1 MIQILSQIERLLFPA
16 LLIIIIAMSIH
27 FFRQMYPKKSII
39 YENFAYSRVIFFLTV
54 FVLATLFILGYSIT
68 SRLVRDETL
77 KIKADA
83 ELTITA
89 IKAALESKMN
99 KIDAGVHTIS
109 GSPAIVNYLCDPSE
123 ENLER
128 ANAVLSR
135 YHNAFDAH
143 AVYLINC
150 SGLTIASSNHNT
162 ESSFVG
168 KNYSF
173 RTYFQESMAGK
184 RSSCFAVGST
194 TGRRGYFSSA
204 PVKGSDGQ
212 VKGVVAIKFDAEPLD
227 SIFSIKPKA
236 FLIDQNNF
244 IFLSSFPCFNYRP
257 LFTIADSQRQQIS
270 LLPFY
275 RVNSFEPLVKRK
287 TSTGE
292 IVIGEQIFLE
302 SKAALFL
309 PNWTIYVFSP
319 KESAYKY
326 YLLGFCI
333 TLTLILCI
341 YSIINHLALKR
352 IKGWV
357 EGVFLS
363 EKRFQTIFEHAPE
376 AILICERSSG
386 LVISANPLAVKLLD
400 IGVEPVS
407 ILQKIVPSDPEKP
420 EIQLPLSSSTLKGL
434 FHSNCE
440 EEIHYLSV
448 SSEEMQFKGKNCLVS
463 FLKDISDLIK
473 AKNAFE
479 ESERRYRE
487 LTDFLPEA
495 IFETNLSGTFTY
507 CNKKAFDLFGYTPD
521 DQSRYTPLEMVI
533 PEQRELVKNNLV
545 RIFNN
550 DANFHYEYTAL
561 HKNGTTFPVLIH
573 STPIIRQNKVT
584 GICGVC
590 IDLTDRIRFEKE
602 IIEKDKLE
610 ALGILAGG
618 IAHDFNNLLTAVWT
632 GISILKINNTDNPEH
647 NSIIGGIENALQRGR
662 DLTRQLLTYSKGGA
676 PIKEATSL
684 ESLVKDT
691 AAFTLSGTQVKCDIS
706 SQDNLY
712 SAEIDSSQISQV
724 IQNLLI
730 NAIEAMPQGG
740 VIKIS
745 MSNEDN
751 PSVKNVQLL
760 PGKYIKLT
768 VSDCGNG
775 IPPEIQKRIFDPFF
789 TTKPKGSG
797 LGLATSYSII
807 KKHNGHIYLESI
819 INKGTT
825 FHILLPASTKT
836 AVNHKNADSVSAEK
850 TGRILIMDDEPVI
863 LTVTK
868 TLLTHLGYTVETAND
883 GESAIEIYSKALKE
897 NRRFDAIILDLTVPA
912 GMGGKETMSKL
923 LQIDPKVNALVSS
936 GYSNDPIMADYK
948 SYGFKGII
956 TKPYNVEELNKSLQ
970 SLLNR
975 ETASQANT

>member
-1 MIQILSQIERLLFPA
+1 MIQMLSQIEHFLFPT
-16 LLIIIIAMSIH
+16 LLVVIIAMSIH
-27 FFRQMYPKKSII
+27 FFKHMYPKKSII
-39 YENFAYSRVIFFLTV
+39 YEKFFCSRVIFFLTV
-54 FVLATLFILGYSIT
+54 FVLGTLFILGHFVT

-77 KIKADA
+77 KIKAEA
-83 ELTITA
+83 KLTITA
-89 IKAALESKMN
+89 IKAALESKMS
-99 KIDAGVHTIS
+99 KIDAGVNAIS

-123 ENLER
+123 ENWKK
-128 ANAVLSR
+128 ANAVLIR

-143 AVYLINC
+143 AVYLINS
-150 SGLTIASSNHNT
+150 SGITVASSNYNT

-168 KNYSF
+168 KDYSF
-173 RTYFQESMAGK
+173 RAYFQKAMAGK
-184 RSSCFAVGST
+184 RNSCFAVGTT
-194 TGRRGYFSSA
+194 TGKRGYFSAA
-204 PVKGSDGQ
+204 PVKDPDGK
-212 VKGVVAIKFDAEPLD
+212 VKGVVVIKYDAEQLD
-227 SIFSIKPKA
+227 SLFLIKPKA
-236 FLIDQNNF
+236 FLVDQNNF
-244 IFLSSFPCFNYRP
+244 IFLSSLASYNYRP
-257 LFTIADSQRQQIS
+257 LFPLTDSQKQQIS
-270 LLPFY
+270 LQPHY

-287 TSTGE
+287 ISTDE
-292 IVIGEQIFLE
+292 IVIDDQIFFE
-302 SKAALFL
+302 SKDALFL
-309 PNWTIYVFSP
+309 PDWTIYVLSP
-319 KESAYKY
+319 KESVSKY
-326 YLLGFCI
+326 YLLGFCL

-341 YSIINHLALKR
+341 FSIINHIALKR
-352 IKGWV
+352 ISGWV
-357 EGVFLS
+357 ESVFLS
-363 EKRFQTIFEHAPE
+363 EKKFQTIFEHAPE
-376 AILICERSSG
+376 AILICESNSG

-420 EIQLPLSSSTLKGL
+420 KIQLPLSSSTLKGL
-434 FHSNCE
+434 FNCNCKE
-440 EEIHYLSV
+440 EMYHLSV

-473 AKNAFE
+473 TKNAFE

-495 IFETNLSGTFTY
+495 VFETNPNGNFTY
-507 CNKKAFDLFGYTPD
+507 CNKKAFELFGYTPD
-521 DQSRYTPLEMVI
+521 DLSRYTPLDMII
-533 PEQRELVKNNLV
+533 PEQRQRAKDNLI

-550 DANFHYEYTAL
+550 DAKFHYEYTAL

-590 IDLTDRIRFEKE
+590 IDLTDRVRFEKE
-602 IIEKDKLE
+602 IIKKDKLE

-632 GISILKINNTDNPEH
+632 GVSILKINSYDDSENNK
-647 NSIIGGIENALQRGR
+647 IIGDIENALQRGR

-712 SAEIDSSQISQV
+712 SVEIDISQISQV

-740 VIKIS
+740 VIRIS

-751 PSVKNVQLL
+751 PSVKNVQLP
-760 PGKYIKLT
+760 PGKYVKLT
-768 VSDCGNG
+768 VSDCGSG
-775 IPPEIQKRIFDPFF
+775 IPPEIQQRIFDPFF

-819 INKGTT
+819 LNKGTT
-825 FHILLPASTKT
+825 FYILLPASTKT
-836 AVNHKNADSVSAEK
+836 AINHKSDDSISAAK
-850 TGRILIMDDEPVI
+850 TGRILIMDDEPII

-868 TLLTHLGYTVETAND
+868 MLLSHLGYTVETAND
-883 GESAIEIYSKALKE
+883 GKTAIEIYCNAQKE
-897 NRRFDAIILDLTVPA
+897 NQKFDAVILDLTVPA

-923 LQIDPKVNALVSS
+923 LQIDPNVNALVSS

-956 TKPYNVEELNKSLQ
+956 IKPYNVEELNKSLQ
-970 SLLNR
+970 LLLNGGS
-975 ETASQANT
+975 AS

>member
-1 MIQILSQIERLLFPA
+1 MTQILSQIEHLLFPT
-16 LLIIIIAMSIH
+16 LLVIIVAMSIH

-39 YENFAYSRVIFFLTV
+39 YEKFAYSRLICFLMV
-54 FVLATLFILGYSIT
+54 FVLGTLFILGHFIT
-68 SRLVRDETL
+68 SRLVRDEAL
-77 KIKADA
+77 KIKAEA
-83 ELTITA
+83 KLTITA
-89 IKAALESKMN
+89 IKAALESTMS
-99 KIDAGVHTIS
+99 KIDAGVNAIS
-109 GSPAIVNYLCDPSE
+109 GSPIIVNYLCDPSE
-123 ENLER
+123 D
-128 ANAVLSR
+128 AIKSVNAVLNR
-135 YHNAFDAH
+135 YHDAFNAH
-143 AVYLINC
+143 AVYLIDS
-150 SGLTIASSNHNT
+150 SGITIASSNYNT

-168 KNYSF
+168 KDYSF
-173 RTYFQESMAGK
+173 RAYFQESMAGK
-184 RSSCFAVGST
+184 RSSCFAVGTT
-194 TGRRGYFSSA
+194 TGKRGYFSSA
-204 PVKGSDGQ
+204 PVKSPDGK
-212 VKGVVAIKFDAEPLD
+212 VKGVIAIKHDAEQLD
-227 SIFSIKPKA
+227 SLFLIEPKA
-236 FLIDQNNF
+236 FLVDQHNM
-244 IFLSSFPCFNYRP
+244 IFLSSLASFNYRP
-257 LFTIADSQRQQIS
+257 LFQLTDSQKQQIS
-270 LLPFY
+270 LLPHY
-275 RVNSFEPLVKRK
+275 RLNSFEPLVKRK
-287 TSTGE
+287 ISTDE
-292 IVIGEQIFLE
+292 IVVNGQMLLE
-302 SKAALFL
+302 SKSALFL
-309 PNWTIYVFSP
+309 PDWTIYVLSP
-319 KESAYKY
+319 KESVFKY

-341 YSIINHLALKR
+341 YSIINHLVLKR
-352 IKGWV
+352 IRGWA
-357 EGVFLS
+357 ESVFLS

-376 AILICERSSG
+376 AILICESSSG
-386 LVISANPLAVKLLD
+386 LVVSANPLAVKLLD
-400 IGVEPVS
+400 IGIEPVS
-407 ILQKIVPSDPEKP
+407 IIQKIIPSDPEKP
-420 EIQLPLSSSTLKGL
+420 EIQLPLSSATLKGL

-440 EEIHYLSV
+440 EEINYLSV

-602 IIEKDKLE
+602 IIEKDKLD

-632 GISILKINNTDNPEH
+632 GISILKINNIDNPEH
-647 NSIIGGIENALQRGR
+647 NDIIGDIENALQRGR

-691 AAFTLSGTQVKCDIS
+691 AAFTISGTQVKCDIS

-712 SAEIDSSQISQV
+712 SAEIDSTQISQV

-730 NAIEAMPQGG
+730 NAIEAMPHGG
-740 VIKIS
+740 VIRIS

-751 PSVKNVQLL
+751 PSVKNVQLP
-760 PGKYIKLT
+760 PGKYVKLT

-775 IPPEIQKRIFDPFF
+775 IPPEIQQRIFNPFF

-819 INKGTT
+819 LNKGTT

-836 AVNHKNADSVSAEK
+836 AVNYKKTDSISTAK
-850 TGRILIMDDEPVI
+850 TGRILIMDDELVI

-868 TLLTHLGYTVETAND
+868 TLLCHLGYTVETAND
-883 GESAIEIYSKALKE
+883 GETAIEIYSKALKE
-897 NRRFDAIILDLTVPA
+897 NQRFDAIILDLTVPA
-912 GMGGKETMSKL
+912 GMGGKEAMSKL
-923 LQIDPKVNALVSS
+923 LQIDPQVNALVSS

-970 SLLNR
+970 SLLNG

>member
-1 MIQILSQIERLLFPA
+1 
-16 LLIIIIAMSIH
+16 MSIH

-204 PVKGSDGQ
+204 PVKGPDGK
-212 VKGVVAIKFDAEPLD
+212 VRGVIAIKYDAEQLD
-227 SIFSIKPKA
+227 SIFSIEPKA
-236 FLIDQNNF
+236 YLVDQNN
-244 IFLSSFPCFNYRP
+244 IVFLSSSVSFNFRP
-257 LFTIADSQRQQIS
+257 LFPLTDLQKQQIS
-270 LLPFY
+270 LLPHY
-275 RVNSFEPLVKRK
+275 RVNSLQPLVKRRI
-287 TSTGE
+287 STDE
-292 IVIGEQIFLE
+292 IVMNEQIFIE

-309 PNWTIYVFSP
+309 PDWTIYVHSA
-319 KESAYKY
+319 KESVFRY
-326 YLLGFCI
+326 YLLGFSI

-352 IKGWV
+352 IRGWV
-357 EGVFLS
+357 ESVFLS

-376 AILICERSSG
+376 AIVICESSSG

-400 IGVEPVS
+400 IGIEPVS
-407 ILQKIVPSDPEKP
+407 ILQKITPSDQKKSKIE
-420 EIQLPLSSSTLKGL
+420 LPLCASTLKGL
-434 FHSNCE
+434 FYSNRGE
-440 EEIHYLSV
+440 EKLFFSV
-448 SSEEMQFKGKNCLVS
+448 SSETMQFRGKNCLVA

-473 AKNAFE
+473 TQNAYQ

-487 LTDFLPEA
+487 FADFLPEA
-495 IFETNLSGTFTY
+495 VFETDLNGFFTY

-521 DQSRYTPLEMVI
+521 DMSKKYTPLDMVI
-533 PEQRELVKNNLV
+533 PEQRERVKENLA
-545 RIFNN
+545 RLFNSSVK
-550 DANFHYEYTAL
+550 FHYEYTAL
-561 HKNGTTFPVLIH
+561 HKSGKTFPILIH
-573 STPIIRQNKVT
+573 STPVIRQNKIT
-584 GICGVC
+584 GMCGIC
-590 IDLTDRIRFEKE
+590 IDLTDRVRFEQE

-632 GISILKINNTDNPEH
+632 GVSILKIRNLH
-647 NSIIGGIENALQRGR
+647 NSEFNNIFSDLENALQRGK
-662 DLTRQLLTYSKGGA
+662 DLTGQLLTYSKGGA
-676 PIKEATSL
+676 PIKEPTSL

-691 AAFTLSGTQVKCDIS
+691 AAFTISGTQVKCDIS
-706 SQDNLY
+706 SDENLY
-712 SAEIDSSQISQV
+712 SAEIDSAQISQV

-745 MSNEDN
+745 MSNADN
-751 PSVKNVQLL
+751 PSVENVQLP

-768 VSDCGNG
+768 VSDCGKG
-775 IPPEIQKRIFDPFF
+775 IPPSIRQRIFDPFF

-819 INKGTT
+819 LNEGTS
-825 FHILLPASTKT
+825 FHILLPASTKV
-836 AVNHKNADSVSAEK
+836 AVKNKKVDSILAIK
-850 TGRILIMDDEPVI
+850 TGKILIMDDEPVI

-868 TLLTHLGYTVETAND
+868 SLLSHLGYTVETANN
-883 GESAIEIYSKALKE
+883 GETAIETYRIALK
-897 NRRFDAIILDLTVPA
+897 NNQRFDAIILDLTVPA

-923 LQIDPKVNALVSS
+923 LEIDSQVNALVSS

-970 SLLNR
+970 LLLNG
-975 ETASQANT
+975 ETAS

>member
-16 LLIIIIAMSIH
+16 LLIIIVAMSIH

-39 YENFAYSRVIFFLTV
+39 YEKFAYSRLICFLMV
-54 FVLATLFILGYSIT
+54 FVLGTLFILGHFIT
-68 SRLVRDETL
+68 SRLVRDEAL
-77 KIKADA
+77 KIKAEA
-83 ELTITA
+83 KLTITA
-89 IKAALESKMN
+89 IKAALESTMS
-99 KIDAGVHTIS
+99 KIDAGVNAIS

-204 PVKGSDGQ
+204 PVKGPDGK
-212 VKGVVAIKFDAEPLD
+212 VRGVIAIKYDAEQLD
-227 SIFSIKPKA
+227 SIFSIEPKA
-236 FLIDQNNF
+236 YLVDQNN
-244 IFLSSFPCFNYRP
+244 IVFLSSSVSFNFRP
-257 LFTIADSQRQQIS
+257 LFPLTDLQKQQIS
-270 LLPFY
+270 LLPHY
-275 RVNSFEPLVKRK
+275 RVNSLQPLVKRRI
-287 TSTGE
+287 STDE
-292 IVIGEQIFLE
+292 IVMNEQIFIE

-309 PNWTIYVFSP
+309 PDWTIYVHSA
-319 KESAYKY
+319 KESVFRY
-326 YLLGFCI
+326 YLLGFSI

-352 IKGWV
+352 IRGWV
-357 EGVFLS
+357 ESVFLS

-376 AILICERSSG
+376 AIVICESSSG

-400 IGVEPVS
+400 IGIEPVS
-407 ILQKIVPSDPEKP
+407 ILQKITPSDQKKSKIE
-420 EIQLPLSSSTLKGL
+420 LPLCASTLKGL
-434 FHSNCE
+434 FYSNRGE
-440 EEIHYLSV
+440 EKLFFSV
-448 SSEEMQFKGKNCLVS
+448 SSETMQFRGKNCLVA

-473 AKNAFE
+473 TQNAYQ

-487 LTDFLPEA
+487 FADFLPEA
-495 IFETNLSGTFTY
+495 VFETDLNGFFTY

-521 DQSRYTPLEMVI
+521 DMSKKYTPLDMVI
-533 PEQRELVKNNLV
+533 PEQRERVKENLA
-545 RIFNN
+545 RLFNSSVK
-550 DANFHYEYTAL
+550 FHYEYTAL
-561 HKNGTTFPVLIH
+561 HKSGKTFPILIH
-573 STPIIRQNKVT
+573 STPVIRQNKIT
-584 GICGVC
+584 GMCGIC
-590 IDLTDRIRFEKE
+590 IDLTDRVRFEQE

-632 GISILKINNTDNPEH
+632 GVSILKIRNLH
-647 NSIIGGIENALQRGR
+647 NSEFNNIFSDLENALQRGK
-662 DLTRQLLTYSKGGA
+662 DLTGQLLTYSKGGA
-676 PIKEATSL
+676 PIKEPTSL

-691 AAFTLSGTQVKCDIS
+691 AAFTISGTQVKCDIS
-706 SQDNLY
+706 SDENLY
-712 SAEIDSSQISQV
+712 SAEIDSAQISQV

-745 MSNEDN
+745 MSNADN
-751 PSVKNVQLL
+751 PSVENVQLP

-768 VSDCGNG
+768 VSDCGKG
-775 IPPEIQKRIFDPFF
+775 IPPSIRQRIFDPFF

-819 INKGTT
+819 LNEGTS
-825 FHILLPASTKT
+825 FHILLPASTKV
-836 AVNHKNADSVSAEK
+836 AVKNKKVDSILAIK
-850 TGRILIMDDEPVI
+850 TGKILIMDDEPVI

-868 TLLTHLGYTVETAND
+868 SLLSHLGYTVETANN
-883 GESAIEIYSKALKE
+883 GETAIETYRIALK
-897 NRRFDAIILDLTVPA
+897 NNQRFDAIILDLTVPA

-923 LQIDPKVNALVSS
+923 LEIDSQVNALVSS

-970 SLLNR
+970 LLLNG
-975 ETASQANT
+975 ETAS

>member
-204 PVKGSDGQ
+204 PVKGPDGK
-212 VKGVVAIKFDAEPLD
+212 VRGVIAIKYDAEQLD
-227 SIFSIKPKA
+227 SIFSIEPKA
-236 FLIDQNNF
+236 YLVDQNN
-244 IFLSSFPCFNYRP
+244 IVFLSSSVSFNFRP
-257 LFTIADSQRQQIS
+257 LFPLTDLQKQQIS
-270 LLPFY
+270 LLPHY
-275 RVNSFEPLVKRK
+275 RVNSLQPLVKRRI
-287 TSTGE
+287 STDE
-292 IVIGEQIFLE
+292 IVMNEQIFIE

-309 PNWTIYVFSP
+309 PDWTIYVHSA
-319 KESAYKY
+319 KESVFRY
-326 YLLGFCI
+326 YLLGFSI

-352 IKGWV
+352 IRGWV
-357 EGVFLS
+357 ESVFLS

-376 AILICERSSG
+376 AIVICESSSG

-400 IGVEPVS
+400 IGIEPVS
-407 ILQKIVPSDPEKP
+407 ILQKITPSDQKKSKIE
-420 EIQLPLSSSTLKGL
+420 LPLCASTLKGL
-434 FHSNCE
+434 FYSNRGE
-440 EEIHYLSV
+440 EKLFFSV
-448 SSEEMQFKGKNCLVS
+448 SSETMQFRGKNCLVS

-473 AKNAFE
+473 TQNAYQ

-487 LTDFLPEA
+487 FADFLPEA
-495 IFETNLSGTFTY
+495 VFETDLNGFFTY

-521 DQSRYTPLEMVI
+521 DMSKKYTPLDMVI
-533 PEQRELVKNNLV
+533 PEQRERVKENLA
-545 RIFNN
+545 RLFNSSVK
-550 DANFHYEYTAL
+550 FHYEYTAL
-561 HKNGTTFPVLIH
+561 HKSGKTFPILIH
-573 STPIIRQNKVT
+573 STPVIRQNKIT
-584 GICGVC
+584 GMCGIC
-590 IDLTDRIRFEKE
+590 IDLTDRVRFEQE

-632 GISILKINNTDNPEH
+632 GVSILKIRNLH
-647 NSIIGGIENALQRGR
+647 NSEFNNIFSDLENALQRGK
-662 DLTRQLLTYSKGGA
+662 DLTGQLLTYSKGGA
-676 PIKEATSL
+676 PIKEPTSL

-691 AAFTLSGTQVKCDIS
+691 AAFTISGTQVKCDIS
-706 SQDNLY
+706 SDENLY
-712 SAEIDSSQISQV
+712 SAEIDSAQISQV

-745 MSNEDN
+745 MSNADN
-751 PSVKNVQLL
+751 PSVENVQLP

-768 VSDCGNG
+768 VSDCGKG
-775 IPPEIQKRIFDPFF
+775 IPPSIRQRIFDPFF

-819 INKGTT
+819 LNEGTS
-825 FHILLPASTKT
+825 FHILLPASTKV
-836 AVNHKNADSVSAEK
+836 AVKNKKVDSILAIK
-850 TGRILIMDDEPVI
+850 TGKILIMDDEPVI

-868 TLLTHLGYTVETAND
+868 SLLSHLGYTVETANN
-883 GESAIEIYSKALKE
+883 GETAIETYRIALK
-897 NRRFDAIILDLTVPA
+897 NNQRFDAIILDLTVPA

-923 LQIDPKVNALVSS
+923 LEIDSQVNALVSS

-970 SLLNR
+970 LLLNG
-975 ETASQANT
+975 ETAS